1 MPVVRICAVG
11 DVHGSRYFSVFI
23 ASLKSIVGF
32 KPDFIVFAGDM
43 VDEGKVDELD
53 PILKAVRSKFP
64 GVPIISVFGNEE
76 YHELENKFIKKYP
89 EVIWLNDTP
98 AILSAGSI
106 KVGFVGTRGALEK
119 LTFWQ
124 RRHKPELE
132 LVYRERPRVIKKLI
146 SEVRKYS
153 DIVVLVTHYAPTF
166 ITVKG
171 EPEKVYP
178 YMGSREMEK
187 VIKEAKPEVVI
198 HAHAHNARRVE
209 ASIDTVKVYNV
220 SLPARKGI
228 TLIEVSPRR
237 TLLTFIGGKVGSASK
252 P

>member
-1 MPVVRICAVG
+1 MAVVKICAVG
-11 DVHGSRYFSVFI
+11 DVHGSRYFSVFV
-23 ASLKSIVGF
+23 ASLRSLVGF

-43 VDEGKVDELD
+43 VDEGKVEDLE
-53 PILKAVRSKFP
+53 PILNAVRGKFP

-76 YHELENKFIKKYP
+76 YHELENGFIKRYP

-98 AILSAGSI
+98 AILVANGVR
-106 KVGFVGTRGALEK
+106 VGFVGTRGALEK

-132 LVYRERPRVIKKLI
+132 LIYKERPKIIKKLI
-146 SEVRKYS
+146 MEVRKYS
-153 DIVVLVTHYAPTF
+153 DLVIFITHYAPTF

-187 VIKEAKPEVVI
+187 VIKEVKPEVVI
-198 HAHAHNARRVE
+198 HAHAHNARKVE
-209 ASIDTVKVYNV
+209 AVLDGVKVYNV
-220 SLPARKGI
+220 SLPARRGI
-228 TLIEVSPRR
+228 TLIEARPRT
-237 TLLTFIGGKVGSASK
+237 TLLTFMGGSIGSSSK